1 MKNKNIN
8 TNYKW
13 ILHITI
19 ITFFLATI
27 LNFFSDVALKESNL
41 LVAFCILGFIVLIGI
56 IFDII
61 GTAVISGREE
71 PFHAMAAKK
80 VFGAKE
86 AIKLLRNA
94 NIVANFCNDVVGD
107 ISGIVS
113 GAALMAIIAKLA
125 FEGPKSSIY
134 TAILGG
140 LLSAITIGGKAI
152 GKNIGI
158 NKSQSIV
165 YTVAVI
171 FAWIEKNTG
180 IKVLPNYKNNRRKK
194 RK

>member
-1 MKNKNIN
+1 
-8 TNYKW
+8 
-13 ILHITI
+13 
-19 ITFFLATI
+19 
-27 LNFFSDVALKESNL
+27 
-41 LVAFCILGFIVLIGI
+41 
-56 IFDII
+56 
-61 GTAVISGREE
+61 
-71 PFHAMAAKK
+71 
-80 VFGAKE
+80 
-86 AIKLLRNA
+86 
-94 NIVANFCNDVVGD
+94 VANFCNDVVGD
-107 ISGIVS
+107 IAGIVS

>member
-71 PFHAMAAKK
+71 PFHTMAAKK

-113 GAALMAIIAKLA
+113 GAALMAIIVKLA
-125 FEGPKSSIY
+125 FEGPKGSIY

-158 NKSQSIV
+158 AKSQSIV

-180 IKVLPNYKNNRRKK
+180 IKILPDYKNNKRKK